1 MRVNSPRPARQGTV
15 EDHGAERDNART
27 SFPGIV
33 HSCRGHPV
41 PPRFIRTVGWAL
53 CGLWWGLAAAQSDL
67 ELREIAPGIFVHQ
80 GRHEL
85 PDTHNRG
92 EIANIGFI
100 VGERCVAVID
110 SGGSPEQGRAL
121 KAAIAV
127 HTPLPVCYV
136 INTHVHPDHI
146 YGNRAFKAP
155 GVSFI
160 GHHKLAQAMALRAPY
175 YIDKAARDL
184 GYTLTAED
192 FVPPD
197 QPVEES
203 MELDLGNR
211 TLRLTAH
218 GPAHTDN
225 DLSVYDAKTATLWA
239 ADLLFMGHLP
249 VVDGSLTGWL
259 KEIDRLKAVPARLAI
274 PGHGPAVA
282 DWPQAAAA
290 EERYLNGLATEVRA
304 AIRQHRTMEQA
315 METVGTS
322 MRDEWRLFDEFNKRN
337 VSTAFAAL
345 EWEDD

>member
-1 MRVNSPRPARQGTV
+1 MP
-15 EDHGAERDNART
+15 ERYSQVFFTLFRGHIVAPSIART
-27 SFPGIV
+27 AGA
-33 HSCRGHPV
+33 
-41 PPRFIRTVGWAL
+41 AL
-53 CGLWWGLAAAQSDL
+53 CSLWWGLAAAQPDL
-67 ELREIAPGIFVHQ
+67 ELREVAQGIFVHQ

-100 VGERCVAVID
+100 AGERCVAVID

-121 KAAIAV
+121 KAAIAAR
-127 HTPLPVCYV
+127 TPLPVCYV

-160 GHHKLAQAMALRAPY
+160 GHHKLAQAMAMRAPY
-175 YIDKAARDL
+175 YIEKAARDL
-184 GYTLTAED
+184 GITLTAED

-197 QPVEES
+197 QPVQER

-211 TLRLTAH
+211 TLSLTAH

-225 DLSVYDAKTATLWA
+225 DLSIYDTKTGTLWA

-259 KEIDRLKAVPARLAI
+259 KEIERLKAVPARLAI
-274 PGHGPAVA
+274 PGHGPAVS
-282 DWPQAAAA
+282 DWPQAIAA
-290 EERYLNGLATEVRA
+290 EERYLSGLATEVRA
-304 AIRQHRTMEQA
+304 AIKQHRTMEQA
-315 METVGTS
+315 MESVGTS
-322 MRDEWRLFDEFNKRN
+322 MRSEWQLFDEFNKRN